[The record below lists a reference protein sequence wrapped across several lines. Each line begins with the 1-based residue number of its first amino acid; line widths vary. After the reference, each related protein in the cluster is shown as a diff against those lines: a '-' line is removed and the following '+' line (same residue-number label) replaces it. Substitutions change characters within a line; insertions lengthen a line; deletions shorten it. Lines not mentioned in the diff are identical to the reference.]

1 MKLPRTWLGAI
12 LIIVILNF
20 IIALWLFWIP
30 RNRGE
35 SSRRG
40 WLPFGMAS
48 FSTDFAYDART
59 FFPAIAGNNIAPF
72 AIPPR
77 ILVLPHHLMASPI
90 IAKGISLLTN
100 PSTNTIIVLSPNH
113 ANTGKCDI
121 ISSKNKWDTPSGRVS
136 VDEGLLNIFLKS
148 GFVCLD
154 DKALSVEHGIAGLL
168 PFIKHYLPKAKIV
181 PLALKK
187 DISPELLTNFIQQLI
202 SFSGDTVVIA
212 SIDFS
217 HGLSQLEAAQRDK
230 ITESLVS
237 TTNLSELL
245 RLSSEYLDSPASLVS
260 VLSLIQSRGQK
271 PNILTRTDS
280 SAFSNNSREVTSYFL
295 IADDGNITT
304 PSTSTFSLLFGGD
317 VMLGRSVNTRMIK
330 YQDFSWPFKN
340 ISALLS
346 SADLTTINLES
357 PFRSGCLPTDKGLIF
372 CSDPRSIAGLIT
384 SGVDIVNLANNHIG
398 NQGEEGFAETI
409 SILSKA
415 GMVSIGHGSPSI
427 KIIKNT
433 KLAFL
438 GFNDIPP
445 LIPYISSSSQENI
458 DSQVSLA
465 KKSADV
471 VIVVIHWGNEYR
483 PRSLRQVEL
492 AHLAIDSGAD
502 VVIGHHPHWVQE
514 IETYKGK
521 PIYYSLGNLVFDQM
535 WSEETRKGIL
545 VRLMFSGNTLI
556 GQEQIPIKISDYG
569 QPQLLF

>member
-35 SSRRG
+35 SSSRG

-187 DISPELLTNFIQQLI
+187 DISPELL
-202 SFSGDTVVIA
+202 
-212 SIDFS
+212 
-217 HGLSQLEAAQRDK
+217 
-230 ITESLVS
+230 
-237 TTNLSELL
+237 TNLSELL